1 MSIIGLKS
9 KVFLAPMAGITDKP
23 MRQLVHSFG
32 EGNIVSEMV
41 AINALSR
48 KNPKTYRI
56 ADVRD
61 EDYPVVVQL
70 VGNSPELFA
79 DSAQLAEELGAYSI
93 DLNMGCPV
101 KKITSNKSGSYLM
114 TDMSLAEQI
123 IKAVKKAVSLPVSV
137 KFRKGWDNSNV
148 NAVDFAKMCADC
160 GAAYLTVHGR
170 TRSDFY
176 SGEAD
181 WAAIAAVKQAVD
193 IPVVGNGDIDT
204 PPKAKEMIEQTG
216 VDGVMIGR
224 AALGHPWLIAQ
235 THEFLEHGILP
246 QKMGID
252 VVKKTLLAHIKGL
265 EAYYG
270 DKLALALS
278 RKYVCW
284 YCKNL
289 RDARKFRETYV
300 RLETMPEALR
310 EIDAFFTPDRA
321 EEED

>member
-9 KVFLAPMAGITDKP
+9 KVFLAPMAGIADKP

-61 EDYPVVVQL
+61 EAYPVVVQL

-114 TDMSLAEQI
+114 TDMPLAEQI

-137 KFRKGWDNSNV
+137 KFRKGWDNSSV
-148 NAVDFAKMCADC
+148 NAVEFAKMCADC

-176 SGEAD
+176 SGLAD
-181 WAAIAAVKQAVD
+181 WEAIAAVKQAVD
-193 IPVVGNGDIDT
+193 IPVVGNGDINS
-204 PPKAKEMIEQTG
+204 PQKAKEMIEQTG

-246 QKMGID
+246 QKIGID

>member
-1 MSIIGLKS
+1 MGK
-9 KVFLAPMAGITDKP
+9 
-23 MRQLVHSFG
+23 
-32 EGNIVSEMV
+32 
-41 AINALSR
+41 
-48 KNPKTYRI
+48 
-56 ADVRD
+56 
-61 EDYPVVVQL
+61 
-70 VGNSPELFA
+70 SPELFA

-114 TDMSLAEQI
+114 TDMPLAEQI

-137 KFRKGWDNSNV
+137 KFRKGWDNSSV
-148 NAVDFAKMCADC
+148 NAVEFAKMCADC

-176 SGEAD
+176 SGLAD
-181 WAAIAAVKQAVD
+181 WEAIAAVKQAVD
-193 IPVVGNGDIDT
+193 IPVVGNGDINS
-204 PPKAKEMIEQTG
+204 PQKAKEMIEQTG

-235 THEFLEHGILP
+235 THEFFEHGILP
-246 QKMGID
+246 QKIGID

>member
-61 EDYPVVVQL
+61 ESYPVVVQL

-114 TDMSLAEQI
+114 TDMPLAEQI

-137 KFRKGWDNSNV
+137 KFRKGWDNSSV
-148 NAVDFAKMCADC
+148 NAVDFAKMCAGS

-204 PPKAKEMIEQTG
+204 PQKAKEMIEQTG

-235 THEFLEHGILP
+235 THEFLEHGVLP

-310 EIDAFFTPDRA
+310 EIDAFFTPDRV